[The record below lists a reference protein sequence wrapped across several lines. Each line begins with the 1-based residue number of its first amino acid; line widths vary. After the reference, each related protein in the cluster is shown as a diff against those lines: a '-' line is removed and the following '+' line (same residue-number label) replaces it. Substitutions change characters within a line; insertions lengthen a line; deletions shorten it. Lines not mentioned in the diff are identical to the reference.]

1 MNATRAACSCCCSV
15 SAAVEEA
22 VGIPIV
28 SGGLPIMMGASDD
41 ATDDGTP
48 PEVST
53 PMMDELSSW
62 GPGNVVREEVDGE

>member
-1 MNATRAACSCCCSV
+1 
-15 SAAVEEA
+15 
-22 VGIPIV
+22 
-28 SGGLPIMMGASDD
+28 MMGASDD